1 MTPEGT
7 VTRLRPARPDELALA
22 ARWHGEPASPFEDW
36 SGDPPPGA
44 ERTAHVEVP
53 GGGELIVADED
64 DAPIGTVQWRPVPY
78 GPGPGSQALDI
89 GISLRPESWGRGHGS
104 RAQRLLAEY
113 LFATTGVHRVTAST
127 DVDNL
132 AERKAL
138 LRAGFRVEGVLR
150 GAQWRDGAYHDLV
163 GFSRLRTDPDECG

>member
-1 MTPEGT
+1 MTPEGAL
-7 VTRLRPARPDELALA
+7 TRLRPARPDELALST
-22 ARWHGEPASPFEDW
+22 RSHGEPVSPFEDW
-36 SGDPPPGA
+36 SGEPPPGA
-44 ERTAHVEVP
+44 ERTGHVAVP

-64 DAPIGTVQWRPVPY
+64 DAPIGTVQWRPVAN

-127 DVDNL
+127 DVDNA

-138 LRAGFRVEGVLR
+138 LRAGFCFEGVLR
-150 GAQWRDGAYHDLV
+150 GAQWRNGAYRDLV
-163 GFSRLRTDPDECG
+163 SFSRLRTDLDERG